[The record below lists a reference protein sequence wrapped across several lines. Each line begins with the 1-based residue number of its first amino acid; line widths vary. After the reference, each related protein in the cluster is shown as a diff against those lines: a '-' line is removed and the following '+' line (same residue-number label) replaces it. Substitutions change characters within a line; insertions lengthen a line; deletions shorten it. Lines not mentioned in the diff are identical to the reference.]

1 MNEIQRRLLA
11 EAAKYGGR
19 NVSEAQKMADAINEA
34 PAMITPTPSPFGYS
48 KPQFESRMREL
59 IRRMGFEKGIT
70 NIRSE
75 GSKMVVCFALAPKAR
90 DFMLTINKLL
100 RIKSSGDVASMDTTF
115 NPIKAPAGTKAIVTL
130 DFSNVRQESTET
142 AALDAADGL
151 LIFIEAFLDEGG
163 IASDLP
169 DSMLGSD
176 TPN

>member
-90 DFMLTINKLL
+90 DFMITINKLL
-100 RIKSSGDVASMDTTF
+100 RIKSSGTVATIDTSF
-115 NPIKAPAGTKAIVTL
+115 NRIKAPAGTSAIVTL
-130 DFSNVRQESTET
+130 DFSKVRQESTAEDML
-142 AALDAADGL
+142 AL
-151 LIFIEAFLDEGG
+151 IEAFLDEGG

>member
-100 RIKSSGDVASMDTTF
+100 RIKSSGTVATIDTSF
-115 NPIKAPAGTKAIVTL
+115 NRIKAPAGTSAIVTL
-130 DFSNVRQESTET
+130 DFSKVRQESTAEDML
-142 AALDAADGL
+142 AL
-151 LIFIEAFLDEGG
+151 IEAFLDEGG

-169 DSMLGSD
+169 DSLLDSD

>member
-90 DFMLTINKLL
+90 DFMITINKLL
-100 RIKSSGDVASMDTTF
+100 RIKSSGTVATIDTSF
-115 NPIKAPAGTKAIVTL
+115 NRIKAPAGTSAIVTL
-130 DFSNVRQESTET
+130 DFSKVRQESTAEDML
-142 AALDAADGL
+142 AL
-151 LIFIEAFLDEGG
+151 IEAFLDEGG

-169 DSMLGSD
+169 DSLLDSD

>member
-1 MNEIQRRLLA
+1 MHEIQRRLLA
-11 EAAKYGGR
+11 EAAKFGGR

-34 PAMITPTPSPFGYS
+34 PAMMTPTPSPFGYS

-100 RIKSSGDVASMDTTF
+100 RIKSSGTVATIDTSF
-115 NPIKAPAGTKAIVTL
+115 NRIKAPAGTSAIVTL
-130 DFSNVRQESTET
+130 DFSKVRQESTAEDML
-142 AALDAADGL
+142 AL
-151 LIFIEAFLDEGG
+151 IEAFLDEGG
-163 IASDLP
+163 IAADLP
-169 DSMLGSD
+169 DSLLDSD

>member
-1 MNEIQRRLLA
+1 MNEIQRRLLT

-100 RIKSSGDVASMDTTF
+100 RIKSSGDVATMDTTF
-115 NPIKAPAGTKAIVTL
+115 NPIKAPAGTKAIITL
-130 DFSNVRQESTET
+130 DFSKVRQESTET
-142 AALDAADGL
+142 AAHDAADGL

-169 DSMLGSD
+169 DSLLDSD

>member
-100 RIKSSGDVASMDTTF
+100 RIKSSGTVATIDTSF
-115 NPIKAPAGTKAIVTL
+115 NRIKAPAGTSAIVTL
-130 DFSNVRQESTET
+130 DFSKVRQESTAEDML
-142 AALDAADGL
+142 AL
-151 LIFIEAFLDEGG
+151 IEAFLDEGG
-163 IASDLP
+163 NVSDLP
-169 DSMLGSD
+169 DSLLNSD